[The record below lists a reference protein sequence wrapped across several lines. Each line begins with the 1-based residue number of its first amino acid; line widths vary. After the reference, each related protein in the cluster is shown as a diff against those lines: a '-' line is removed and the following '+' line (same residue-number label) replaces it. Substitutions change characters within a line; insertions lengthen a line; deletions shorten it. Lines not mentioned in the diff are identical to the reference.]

1 MRYTV
6 IRDFTDL
13 QDNNFKYR
21 VGDEFPRPGAKVSD
35 ERIDELSTTKN
46 RKGLPMIQEIE
57 EPEEPAE
64 KTESI
69 EEPEAV
75 AEKAPEKAEAPK
87 PKRGR
92 KKKNAD

>member
-21 VGDEFPRPGAKVSD
+21 VGDEFPRPGTKVSD

-46 RKGLPMIQEIE
+46 RRGLPMIQKIE
-57 EPEEPAE
+57 EPEEPTE

-75 AEKAPEKAEAPK
+75 AEKAPEETPK

>member
-21 VGDEFPRPGAKVSD
+21 VGDKFPRPGMKVSD

-46 RKGLPMIQEIE
+46 RRGLPMIEEEPKEEPVIE
-57 EPEEPAE
+57 EPEQV
-64 KTESI
+64 
-69 EEPEAV
+69 EEPVE
-75 AEKAPEKAEAPK
+75 EPKEAPK

>member
-21 VGDEFPRPGAKVSD
+21 VGDEFPRPGMKVSD

-46 RKGLPMIQEIE
+46 RKGLPMIEEEPKEEQKEEPVIE
-57 EPEEPAE
+57 EPVQAEEP
-64 KTESI
+64 K
-69 EEPEAV
+69 
-75 AEKAPEKAEAPK
+75 EAPK

>member
-6 IRDFTDL
+6 ISDFTDL

-21 VGDEFPRPGAKVSD
+21 VGDEFPRPGMKVSD

-46 RKGLPMIQEIE
+46 RRGLPMIEE
-57 EPEEPAE
+57 EPKEEPV
-64 KTESI
+64 KQK
-69 EEPEAV
+69 EEPV
-75 AEKAPEKAEAPK
+75 QAEEPKEAPK

>member
-21 VGDEFPRPGAKVSD
+21 VGDEFPRPGMKVSD

-46 RKGLPMIQEIE
+46 RRGLQMIEEEPKEEPVIE
-57 EPEEPAE
+57 EPEQV
-64 KTESI
+64 
-69 EEPEAV
+69 EEPVVE
-75 AEKAPEKAEAPK
+75 EPKEAPK

>member
-21 VGDEFPRPGAKVSD
+21 VGDEFPRPGMKVSD

-46 RKGLPMIQEIE
+46 RRGLPMIEEEPKEEPKEEPVIE
-57 EPEEPAE
+57 EPEQV
-64 KTESI
+64 
-69 EEPEAV
+69 EEPVVE
-75 AEKAPEKAEAPK
+75 EPKEAPK

>member
-21 VGDEFPRPGAKVSD
+21 VGDEFPRPGMKVSD

-46 RKGLPMIQEIE
+46 RRGLPMIEEKE
-57 EPEEPAE
+57 EPKEEPV
-64 KTESI
+64 KQK
-69 EEPEAV
+69 EEPV
-75 AEKAPEKAEAPK
+75 QAEEPKEAPK

>member
-21 VGDEFPRPGAKVSD
+21 VGDEFPRPGTKVSD

-46 RKGLPMIQEIE
+46 RRGLPMIEEEPKEEPVIE
-57 EPEEPAE
+57 EPEQV
-64 KTESI
+64 
-69 EEPEAV
+69 EEPVVE
-75 AEKAPEKAEAPK
+75 EPKESPK

>member
-21 VGDEFPRPGAKVSD
+21 VGDEFPRPGMKVSD

-46 RKGLPMIQEIE
+46 RKGLPMIEEEPKEEPVIE
-57 EPEEPAE
+57 EPEQV
-64 KTESI
+64 
-69 EEPEAV
+69 EEPVE
-75 AEKAPEKAEAPK
+75 EPKEAPK

>member
-21 VGDEFPRPGAKVSD
+21 VGDEFPRPGMKVSD

-46 RKGLPMIQEIE
+46 RRGLPMIEEVIEEEPKEEPVIE
-57 EPEEPAE
+57 EPEQV
-64 KTESI
+64 
-69 EEPEAV
+69 EEPVE
-75 AEKAPEKAEAPK
+75 EPKEAPK